1 MSLLPAGYTGPVPIF
16 PLPTLVLFPHTVVPL
31 HIFEPR
37 YRRMVADALKGE
49 KLIAMA
55 LLKPGWEKDYE
66 GAPPVHDIV
75 GVGRI
80 LRDEMT
86 EEGRFNILLEGI
98 ARARIEQLLPP
109 DPYRRAKVR
118 VLQEPPLH
126 PSPDLERLRLGLL
139 AVYASLLNPA
149 PPAQARIEHSL
160 SLGTLCD
167 LLAALLDVEVTE
179 KQAIL
184 EELEPAARA
193 ARTIEMIRRSPH
205 GGQPVVSG
213 LRKILKTAWPPDSS
227 SN

>member
-1 MSLLPAGYTGPVPIF
+1 MTLPSSFSGPVPIF

-37 YRRMVADALKGE
+37 YRAMVADALKGD

-66 GAPPVHDIV
+66 GAPPVHDVV
-75 GVGRI
+75 GVGKI

-86 EEGRFNILLEGI
+86 EDGRYHILLEGVS
-98 ARARIEQLLPP
+98 RARIEELFPP
-109 DPYRRAKVR
+109 DPYRRARVR
-118 VLQEPPLH
+118 VLAEPAGAA
-126 PSPDLERLRLGLL
+126 SPDHERLRLGLL
-139 AVYASLLNPA
+139 AVYASLLTPGPA
-149 PPAQARIEHSL
+149 GPARIEHSL
-160 SLGTLCD
+160 TLGTLCD
-167 LLAALLDVEVTE
+167 LLAALLDVEVNE

-184 EELEPAARA
+184 EELEPLARA

-205 GGQPVVSG
+205 GARPVVSG
-213 LRKILKTAWPPDSS
+213 LRKILKSVWPPESS

>member
-1 MSLLPAGYTGPVPIF
+1 MSSLPSNYTGPLPVF

-37 YRRMVADALKGE
+37 YRAMVGDALQGDR
-49 KLIAMA
+49 LIAMA

-66 GAPPVHDIV
+66 GAPPVHDVV

-80 LRDEMT
+80 LRDERT
-86 EEGRFNILLEGI
+86 EDGRYHILLEGV
-98 ARARIEQLLPP
+98 ARARIEELFPP
-109 DPYRRAKVR
+109 DPYRRARVR
-118 VLQEPPLH
+118 VLGESAAG
-126 PSPDLERLRLGLL
+126 PSPDLERVRLGLL
-139 AVYASLLNPA
+139 AVYARLLTPVPA
-149 PPAQARIEHSL
+149 GPPLIDHSL

-167 LLAALLDVEVTE
+167 LLAALLDVEVAE

-193 ARTIEMIRRSPH
+193 ARTIDLIRRSPH
-205 GGQPVVSG
+205 AGRPVVSG
-213 LRKILKTAWPPDSS
+213 LRKILKDAWPPDSS

>member
-1 MSLLPAGYTGPVPIF
+1 MKLPAGYSGPVPIF

-37 YRRMVADALKGE
+37 YRAMVADSLKGD

-66 GAPPVHDIV
+66 GTPPIHDVV

-80 LRDEMT
+80 IRDEQT
-86 EEGRFNILLEGI
+86 EDGRYNILLEGL
-98 ARARIEQLLPP
+98 ARAWVDELIPP
-109 DPYRRAKVR
+109 NPYRTARVR
-118 VLQEPPLH
+118 VLVEPASAAAPA
-126 PSPDLERLRLGLL
+126 LENIRLGLL
-139 AVYASLLNPA
+139 AVYASLVGPGKGA
-149 PPAQARIEHSL
+149 PSRIEHSL
-160 SLGTLCD
+160 SLGTICD
-167 LLAALLDVEVTE
+167 LLAALLDVEISE

-193 ARTIEMIRRSPH
+193 RLTIDMIRRSPH
-205 GGQPVVSG
+205 AAGPVVSG
-213 LRKILKTAWPPDSS
+213 LRKIMKSSWPPPGS